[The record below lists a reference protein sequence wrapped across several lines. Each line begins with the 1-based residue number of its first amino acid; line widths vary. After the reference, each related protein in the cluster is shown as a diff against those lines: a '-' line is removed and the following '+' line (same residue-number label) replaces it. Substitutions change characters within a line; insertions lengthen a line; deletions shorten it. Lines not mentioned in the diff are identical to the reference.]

1 MTVANPRR
9 KLTVVD
15 SGGTAPPPGGTD
27 SNAWKDAL
35 TRRKDG
41 GVEGTLH
48 NCLLILENDEHFRG
62 MLWLNESSN
71 QVVLGKDPPWTGGN
85 RDEFTDTD
93 GCELAAWLQSPD
105 RYYMSVS
112 DELALK
118 SVITVARR
126 HRRHPIREYLR
137 SLKWDGTPRVER
149 MFVDLFGA
157 EDKAY
162 NLQAAVCFMVSAV
175 SRLLWLDPK
184 QPFTG
189 SKVDFM
195 VVLEGGQGK
204 KKTSSFEALFGA
216 QWYVET
222 LESPAGKDFYQ
233 VILGCWGVEIA
244 EMDSFSKADV
254 TSVKGAITRRVDKY
268 RAPYERV
275 PRSYRREC
283 VFVGTTN
290 ETEYLRDHTGGRRFL
305 PVRVTDEGVIE
316 LEKIIEQRDQ
326 LWAEAVHLFEQG
338 VQWWKLPDDAA
349 AEQEARYFED
359 SWEGRIS
366 RWLTGMVD
374 NKDPTKDRPYPAH
387 CRYGKQVEWTT
398 TDEILAYAIGA
409 DAAKHGRPEQMR
421 VSSIMKRLG
430 WVHRRE
436 LLEGV
441 RERRWYRASGDAIAD
456 QASASSASA
465 VDMRGGVDDD
475 CPF

>member
-1 MTVANPRR
+1 MTAVAGS
-9 KLTVVD
+9 KKKFTVVD
-15 SGGTAPPPGGTD
+15 GGGSPPPPGD
-27 SNAWKDAL
+27 SDPNAWKNSL

-41 GVEGTLH
+41 GVEGSLH
-48 NCLLILENDEHFRG
+48 NCIMILEHDENLAG
-62 MLWLNESSN
+62 MVWLNESSN
-71 QVVLGKDPPWTGGN
+71 QVVLATDPPWTGGN

-93 GCELAAWLQSPD
+93 SCELAAWLQAPD

-137 SLKWDGTPRVER
+137 GLKWDGIPRVER

-157 EDKAY
+157 EDKPY
-162 NLQAAVCFMVSAV
+162 NLQAAMCFMVSAA
-175 SRLLWLDPK
+175 SRLLWVDPK

-195 VVLEGGQGK
+195 LVLEGGQGK

-316 LEKIIEQRDQ
+316 LEKIVDLRDQ
-326 LWAEAVHLFEQG
+326 LWAEAVHHFEAG
-338 VQWWKLPDDAA
+338 FAWWKLPDDAA
-349 AEQEARYFED
+349 AEQEARFFED

-366 RWLTGMVD
+366 RWLEG
-374 NKDPTKDRPYPAH
+374 KGQGDRAYPGRLLATT
-387 CRYGKQVEWTT
+387 RVPWTT
-398 TDEILAYAIGA
+398 TDEILQYAIGA

-430 WVHRRE
+430 WEHRRM
-436 LLEGV
+436 LVDGGAL
-441 RERRWYRASGDAIAD
+441 RERRWLRPDNETEQEQRPAPA
-456 QASASSASA
+456 
-465 VDMRGGVDDD
+465 GGIDDD

>member
-1 MTVANPRR
+1 MNAVVQPKKKTFR
-9 KLTVVD
+9 VVD
-15 SGGTAPPPGGTD
+15 GGGAPPPPDGSD
-27 SNAWKDAL
+27 PHAWKLAL

-41 GVEGTLH
+41 GVEGSLY
-48 NCLLILENDEHFRG
+48 NCTMILEKDEHLAG
-62 MLWLNESSN
+62 MVWLNESSN
-71 QVVLGKDPPWTGGN
+71 QVVLAKDPPWSGGN

-93 GCELAAWLQSPD
+93 SCELAAWLQSPE

-137 SLKWDGTPRVER
+137 GLKWDEIPRVER

-157 EDKAY
+157 EDKPY
-162 NLQAAVCFMVSAV
+162 NHQAAMCFMVSAV
-175 SRLLWLDPK
+175 SRLLWADPK

-305 PVRVTDEGVIE
+305 PVRVLDEGVIE
-316 LEKIIEQRDQ
+316 LEKIIELRDQ

-338 VQWWKLPDDAA
+338 VAWWKLPDDAA
-349 AEQEARYFED
+349 AEQEARFFED
-359 SWEGRIS
+359 SWEGRIN
-366 RWLTGMVD
+366 RWLEG
-374 NKDPTKDRPYPAH
+374 KGQGDRAYPGRLLATT
-387 CRYGKQVEWTT
+387 RVPWTT
-398 TDEILAYAIGA
+398 TDEILQYAIGA

-430 WVHRRE
+430 WTHRRM
-436 LLEGV
+436 LVDGGAL
-441 RERRWYRASGDAIAD
+441 RERRWLRPDGETEEGERPAPAGGD
-456 QASASSASA
+456 
-465 VDMRGGVDDD
+465 DDD

>member
-1 MTVANPRR
+1 MNAVVQPKKKKFR
-9 KLTVVD
+9 VVD
-15 SGGTAPPPGGTD
+15 GGGSPPPPDGSD
-27 SNAWKDAL
+27 PHAWKLAL

-41 GVEGTLH
+41 GVEGSLY
-48 NCLLILENDEHFRG
+48 NCTMILEKDEHLAG
-62 MLWLNESSN
+62 MVWLNESSN
-71 QVVLGKDPPWTGGN
+71 QVVLAKDPPWSGGN

-93 GCELAAWLQSPD
+93 SCELAAWLQSPE

-137 SLKWDGTPRVER
+137 GLKWDQTPRVER

-157 EDKAY
+157 EDKPY
-162 NLQAAVCFMVSAV
+162 NHQAAMCFMVSAV
-175 SRLLWLDPK
+175 SRLLWADPK

-305 PVRVTDEGVIE
+305 PVRVLDDGVIE
-316 LEKIIEQRDQ
+316 LEKIIEFRDQ

-338 VQWWKLPDDAA
+338 VAWWKLPDDAA
-349 AEQEARYFED
+349 AEQEARFFED
-359 SWEGRIS
+359 SWEGRIN
-366 RWLTGMVD
+366 RWLEG
-374 NKDPTKDRPYPAH
+374 KGQGDRAYPGRLLATT
-387 CRYGKQVEWTT
+387 RVPWTT
-398 TDEILAYAIGA
+398 TDEILQYAIGA

-430 WVHRRE
+430 WTHRRM
-436 LLEGV
+436 LVEGGAL
-441 RERRWYRASGDAIAD
+441 RERRWLRPDGDTEEGERPAPA
-456 QASASSASA
+456 
-465 VDMRGGVDDD
+465 GGDDDD